1 MNQRLTIGL
10 LLVLAVVAVYVLLV
24 QVPKDKA
31 AANATPSAV
40 ASTYLWTA
48 QASQINGVH
57 LVDKVKGQA
66 LDLVKAPG
74 GAWSLT
80 QPGPQPADQTLAA
93 SDVSSLTTLA
103 VDGTIT
109 TATDLTAFGVLSPT
123 FTMEIDLADGSK
135 LAAVIGDKAPAG
147 TDYYAL
153 RAGEKQVVLLSS
165 TAHDTLTNLLAS
177 PPVVAPTATAT
188 VPTPGPG
195 TPTWTPLPTQTLTP
209 TPTLTA
215 TATLAATA
223 PGAATVTPLITNVPV
238 GTATP

>member
-10 LLVLAVVAVYVLLV
+10 LLVLAVVAVYVLVV

-31 AANATPSAV
+31 AANATPSAA

-80 QPGPQPADQTLAA
+80 QPGPQPADQSLAA
-93 SDVSSLTTLA
+93 SDVTSLTTLA

-135 LAAVIGDKAPAG
+135 LKAAIGDKVPAG

-153 RAGEKQVVLLSS
+153 REGEKQVVLLSS

-177 PPVVAPTATAT
+177 PPVVAPTT

-215 TATLAATA
+215 TSTLAATA
-223 PGAATVTPLITNVPV
+223 SGAATATPLITTVPI